1 MHEKIEN
8 EWMERNRYNKGKPI
22 GYRQFKT
29 DLSGDMTIEEVIL
42 AIEKPMRLRN
52 DEKKEGNDDGIFC
65 KELLEDVWLDSK
77 DCLWRYVVSMDYIAA
92 TSDIRKKC
100 QEKKKVR

>member
-8 EWMERNRYNKGKPI
+8 EWVERNRYNRGKPI

-65 KELLEDVWLDSK
+65 KELLEDVFFDAK
-77 DCLWRYVVSMDYIAA
+77 DGCWRYIVSMAYLTAESQA
-92 TSDIRKKC
+92 RIRC
-100 QEKKKVR
+100 QEKKK